1 MTDSGMLVFTI
12 ITLGLLAFVLGW
24 TMGYMSGSDDR
35 QKLAEDTAKQI
46 QKAYNNGIRV
56 GGRRMLDSLVHQG
69 TITEGQAALIDAG
82 WKEKGTP

>member
-1 MTDSGMLVFTI
+1 MVFAI
-12 ITLGLLAFVLGW
+12 IAFGLLAFVVGW
-24 TMGYMSGSDDR
+24 TIGCTNGSEER

-46 QKAYNNGIRV
+46 QKAYNNGVRV
-56 GGRRMLDSLVHQG
+56 GGRHILDFLVHQG

>member
-1 MTDSGMLVFTI
+1 MVFAI
-12 ITLGLLAFVLGW
+12 IAFGLLAFVVGW
-24 TMGYMSGSDDR
+24 TIGCENGSEER

-56 GGRRMLDSLVHQG
+56 GGRRMLDSLVHQEI
-69 TITEGQAALIDAG
+69 ITEIQADMIIAG